1 MPVKRSEK
9 YPMKVIYDSDKDI
22 LQISFNGALIEETT
36 QIAPGLILDYDE
48 DGNVIGLELR
58 RASKKVDDPY
68 AITYQVGAADSD
80 KPPATSRD

>member
-1 MPVKRSEK
+1 
-9 YPMKVIYDSDKDI
+9 MKVIYDPDKDI
-22 LQISFNGALIEETT
+22 LQVSFNETLIEETT

-68 AITYQVGAADSD
+68 AIAYQVGAADSD
-80 KPPATSRD
+80 KPPVTSRD